1 MKENTVVKHIPKGSV
16 SIFSKTQREQ
26 MIDEL
31 IILLYKCTKRSEM
44 EAKIIEYGYS
54 KGTVKDIMAEVQQKA
69 AKKFTPEEIEVS
81 KRQIK
86 ELSEDIMADKD
97 EFSMARI
104 KAAELLGKITKS
116 FNPDVAVQN
125 NIVNNLNLSE
135 LTTEEIQRI
144 LNVNNDH

>member
-1 MKENTVVKHIPKGSV
+1 MEKQLEKHITKGST
-16 SIFSKTQREQ
+16 SILSKAQREQ

-31 IILLYKCTKRSEM
+31 IVMLYKCTKRSEM

-54 KGTVKDIMAEVQQKA
+54 QGTVKDIMAEVQHKA
-69 AKKFTPEEIEVS
+69 AKKFTSQEIEVS

-116 FNPDVAVQN
+116 FNPDVAVQT
-125 NIVNNLNLSE
+125 NITNNLNLSE
-135 LTTEEIQRI
+135 LTTEQIQKI
-144 LNVNNDH
+144 LNASHDR